1 MAKKQNKVQKEETL
15 ETILFNCRN
24 SLRGRAAMTDK
35 RDLLLTLVFL
45 KFIGERFKE
54 QQEKI
59 RKSFKEQGI
68 DDEGFIEMQLKRPQH
83 YLQDGVFFLSEDT
96 FWDKLKDTSAT
107 SMAVTF
113 DTAIKLLDDNEPKL
127 KNALPQQIFTKTQLE
142 PGVLKSVVD
151 EIEKIDPKRFVE
163 HDLIGRVYEYFLQA
177 FSINADKEEGE
188 FYTPHSIVELIA
200 SLIEPFDGTVYD
212 PCCGSG
218 GMFVQATK
226 FIEAHGGNT
235 QAVNVYGQESEPAT
249 YRLAKMNLAIRG
261 ISYHLGDRAVSTF
274 SNDQHKDIKVDY
286 IMANPPF
293 NLKRYADYGD
303 FENDPRWKGYG
314 TPPTSNANYAWILHM
329 LNKLNVQ
336 NGVAGFLLANG
347 ALDDDDTKAIRQK
360 LIENDKV
367 EAIIVLPR
375 NMFYSTDISV
385 TLWILNNNKKG
396 GPRHDR
402 MLRNREG
409 EVLFVD
415 LRTWNEN
422 IYEKKYVKLS
432 DEQIAEVCKIY
443 FDWATTASEK
453 YAKPELYY
461 AAHLDEI
468 REKGFSLVPSR
479 YIELVDR
486 DTEIDYQSALTQMS
500 QQFDALKKR
509 WDENEATLVNA
520 FKVLGYDK

>member
-303 FENDPRWKGYG
+303 FENEPRWKGYG
-314 TPPTSNANYAWILHM
+314 TPPPSNANYAWILHM

-396 GPRHDR
+396 GPRHGR

-409 EVLFVD
+409 EILFVD
-415 LRTWNEN
+415 LRTWNDN
-422 IYEKKYVKLS
+422 IYEKKFVKLS
-432 DEQIAEVCKIY
+432 EEQIADVCKIY
-443 FDWATTASEK
+443 FDWATTASEN

-479 YIELVDR
+479 YIEFVDR

-509 WDENEATLVNA
+509 WDENESTLVNA
-520 FKVLGYDK
+520 FKVLGYGE